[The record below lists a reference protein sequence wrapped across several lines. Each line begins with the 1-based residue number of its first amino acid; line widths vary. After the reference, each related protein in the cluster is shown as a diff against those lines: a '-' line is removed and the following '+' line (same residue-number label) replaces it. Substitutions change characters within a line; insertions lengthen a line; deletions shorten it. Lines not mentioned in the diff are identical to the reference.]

1 MIQARQG
8 QHNMTL
14 VSFQIQTVIKY
25 RQSTPDNSKFKIYSA
40 SNLPTKE
47 YLSNLGR

>member
-1 MIQARQG
+1 MIQARQE

-25 RQSTPDNSKFKIYSA
+25 NIRQSTPDNSKFKIYSA

-47 YLSNLGR
+47 Y